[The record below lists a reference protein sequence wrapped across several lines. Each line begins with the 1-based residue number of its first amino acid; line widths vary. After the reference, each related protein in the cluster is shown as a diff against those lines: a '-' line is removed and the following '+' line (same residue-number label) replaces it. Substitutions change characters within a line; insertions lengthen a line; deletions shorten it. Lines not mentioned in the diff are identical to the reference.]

1 MAMTVIIKLAEYV
14 VPYFDVTV
22 ALAAYGTSWL
32 AAAVL
37 FASVVV
43 DLRTWAARTGTMLPE
58 VVFLTKTE
66 NSLWCNT
73 NLLDPVRLLL
83 LRIPRTSGSLL
94 S

>member
-1 MAMTVIIKLAEYV
+1 MTVIIKLAEYV

-32 AAAVL
+32 TAAVL
-37 FASVVV
+37 LTSVVV

-73 NLLDPVRLLL
+73 NLLVPDIKCFIIILLNR
-83 LRIPRTSGSLL
+83 RIQTIRI
-94 S
+94 

>member
-37 FASVVV
+37 FASVLV
-43 DLRTWAARTGTMLPE
+43 DLRTWAART
-58 VVFLTKTE
+58 
-66 NSLWCNT
+66 
-73 NLLDPVRLLL
+73 
-83 LRIPRTSGSLL
+83 
-94 S
+94 